1 MLPTRRSSTST
12 NATMRNPTSSGRS
25 SDIVPGTHAL
35 RGLVAALAL
44 GAAISTAAA
53 PLHAQDDVEDYI
65 AYFALLTTP
74 KGALSPLA
82 PAEAR
87 SALTFRY
94 GRNEVLDV
102 AGEDGG
108 AFNNFGLTFSPR
120 MGPGR
125 LDLTLGAVTCDGCDG
140 NILAEVGYEGT
151 LLTSPMGTGSL
162 TFGVRPAFGY
172 GRSTESGV
180 NGNSMSLS
188 GELPVALNVGAGTA
202 GRLSLFVTPGF
213 AWGRMSEDGESIDG
227 TRPMLSGGAHFG
239 TAGGFGV
246 TAGVQKVF
254 IDEGKATLGIG
265 VSFPLGGR

>member
-1 MLPTRRSSTST
+1 MTDHVAGPIRRT
-12 NATMRNPTSSGRS
+12 
-25 SDIVPGTHAL
+25 V
-35 RGLVAALAL
+35 VAAAVLLA
-44 GAAISTAAA
+44 ITAQ
-53 PLHAQDDVEDYI
+53 PLAAQDDVEDYI

-82 PAEAR
+82 PAGAR
-87 SALTFRY
+87 GALTLRY
-94 GRNEVLDV
+94 GRNEVFD
-102 AGEDGG
+102 GEGADG

-120 MGPGR
+120 VGPGR
-125 LDLTLGAVTCDGCDG
+125 LDLTLAAVTCNDCDG
-140 NILAEVGYEGT
+140 LMLAEVGYEGT

-172 GRSTESGV
+172 GRSTDSDV
-180 NGNSMSLS
+180 DGNSMSLS
-188 GELPVALNVGAGTA
+188 GELPVALNLGAGTG
-202 GRLSLFVTPGF
+202 GRLALFVTPGF
-213 AWGRMSEDGESIDG
+213 AWGRMSEGSDSVDG

-254 IDEGKATLGIG
+254 VDEGKSTFGVG